1 MPARTRKVADLRNEI
16 LVNIYEQFT
25 ELKSDFLFKIKNQIK
40 NKVSEA
46 IGAEIRKREEL
57 EWTVAVLQQHAKKF
71 KKQMMVL

>member
-1 MPARTRKVADLRNEI
+1 MPARTRKVANLRNEI

-57 EWTVAVLQQHAKKF
+57 E
-71 KKQMMVL
+71 

>member
-57 EWTVAVLQQHAKKF
+57 E
-71 KKQMMVL
+71 

>member
-71 KKQMMVL
+71 

>member
-1 MPARTRKVADLRNEI
+1 MPARTRKVANLRNEI

-57 EWTVAVLQQHAKKF
+57 EWTVAVLQQLVKKF
-71 KKQMMVL
+71 

>member
-1 MPARTRKVADLRNEI
+1 MPARTRKVANLRNEI

-57 EWTVAVLQQHAKKF
+57 EWTVAVLQQHVKKF
-71 KKQMMVL
+71 

>member
-57 EWTVAVLQQHAKKF
+57 EWTVAVLQQHVKKF
-71 KKQMMVL
+71 

>member
-57 EWTVAVLQQHAKKF
+57 KWTVAILQQFVNKF
-71 KKQMMVL
+71 

>member
-1 MPARTRKVADLRNEI
+1 MPARTRKVGNLRNEI

-57 EWTVAVLQQHAKKF
+57 EWTVAVLQQLVKKF
-71 KKQMMVL
+71 